1 MRVALVV
8 GIVVLALVLNGVL
21 LWFIFRAIK
30 NAIARQAEELAKEG
44 IVKDSG
50 SVGITEHLR
59 DFRAPGMRVSVG
71 ARAGVGRL
79 ILTKER
85 LALLPLNRRHGISLL
100 PRADLA
106 RFTATARDG
115 ELHLHT
121 DDPPNATGSIEVV
134 VTVPDSDAWV
144 DALTAA
150 GAKR

>member
-21 LWFIFRAIK
+21 LWFILRTIK

-50 SVGITEHLR
+50 SVKVTEHLR

-71 ARAGVGRL
+71 ARSGLGRL

-85 LALLPLNRRHGISLL
+85 LALLPLNRRHGLSILS
-100 PRADLA
+100 RADLS
-106 RFTATARDG
+106 RFTAAARDG
-115 ELHLHT
+115 KLHLHT
-121 DDPPNATGSIEVV
+121 DNPPNATGSIEVV
-134 VTVPDSDAWV
+134 VSVPDADAWV
-144 DALTAA
+144 SALADA